1 MEAISPE
8 RWQQVK
14 DLFQSAIA
22 LESDERAAFLSAK
35 CQDDSQ
41 LQHLVERMIAADEA
55 ASSFLEDSP
64 IPKLLANVNDET
76 LTGKRV
82 GHYRIVEELGRGGMG
97 TVFLARRED
106 EFEKVVALKII
117 KRGMDTDDT
126 LRRFRNE
133 RQILAHLDH
142 PNIARLLDGGTTQH
156 SRTSKTLPQ
165 SL

>member
-1 MEAISPE
+1 MESISPE

-14 DLFQSAIA
+14 TLFQSAIA
-22 LESDERAAFLSAK
+22 LEGDERTAFLSNS

-41 LQHLVERMIAADEA
+41 LLTLVERMIAADEE
-55 ASSFLEDSP
+55 ASSFLESSP
-64 IPKLLANVNDET
+64 IPSILSAVSSEQ

-82 GHYRIVEELGRGGMG
+82 GHYRIIEELGRGGMG
-97 TVFLARRED
+97 AVFLARRED

-133 RQILAHLDH
+133 RQILAHL
-142 PNIARLLDGGTTQH
+142 
-156 SRTSKTLPQ
+156 
-165 SL
+165 